1 MFDDDKMASL
11 EALATAV
18 SEDNVVI
25 EQLSPEVQN
34 VLGWFYSVVRLV
46 PAVIGKR
53 PLPDKPKVGAFPL
66 LSFLVTVCV
75 A

>member
-1 MFDDDKMASL
+1 VSSLLLVL

-18 SEDNVVI
+18 SEDNVVM

-66 LSFLVTVCV
+66 PSFLVTVCV